1 MIHDANHVC
10 YINPSNYFNGTQGRL
25 GESVGITMNAMNT
38 NNTNV
43 QSLTAAIAALTKVL
57 EEAIDIAKEESTT
70 ATTGTT
76 VTTTEATTTEAT
88 TEAPIIVLDDDD
100 SVIGVG
106 FKGSMIEQ
114 DPMDPIPAVSEAKA
128 DTAAET
134 TTAAEANATE
144 IKNQISVGDLDRIAE
159 AETKKIDLTAIYEIL
174 KYSLRKE
181 GKNQERDNSPYAP
194 ERNVMA
200 DIGHNCK
207 IYLAEFDDEISIIIK
222 HKDYASPL
230 MRKTITILG
239 DYKEYENPTL
249 IPITASVKAEGDIKR
264 FLDVYGYI
272 KDLIS
277 K

>member
-1 MIHDANHVC
+1 MN
-10 YINPSNYFNGTQGRL
+10 
-25 GESVGITMNAMNT
+25 TMNENAQAMT
-38 NNTNV
+38 QAQAMTT
-43 QSLTAAIAALTKVL
+43 LTEAVTTMASAIQELVAL
-57 EEAIDIAKEESTT
+57 AKEEATSTTSTTEATSTTTETT
-70 ATTGTT
+70 ATTTT
-76 VTTTEATTTEAT
+76 ETTTATTATETTAT

-100 SVIGVG
+100 SVAAVG
-106 FKGSMIEQ
+106 FKGSMNEQ